1 MMKGLLTMS
10 LPKIDVSKPF
20 VLVARSG
27 HPGLLHL
34 EGEVQRLSTL
44 SELAARWQPVASA
57 ETGEVFGGFF
67 LIPYRQIAER
77 GYAAHDGGEPL
88 LLLKPSRARV
98 LSVSEFLAAGPAGSV
113 ALEDQRFDVGDDD
126 YVATVRRVIEDE
138 IAQGE
143 GANFVIARSLEGRI
157 RDFDA
162 DKAMRVF
169 RNLLAGEYGAYW
181 VYLFYSG
188 DTWFVG
194 ATPERHLAVHGTAV
208 RMNPISGTFR
218 KTDHADSAV
227 ARAPLMDF
235 LRNRKEIFE
244 LFMVVDEELKMMS
257 RICGEGGQ
265 ILGPYLK
272 EMGRLIHTE
281 YVLAGRS
288 SKSLEEILRL
298 SMFAPTVTGSPL
310 ENACRIIR
318 KYETGSRG
326 YYSGIVGLRGLAS
339 DGKPFLDSSI
349 VIRTAEISADGF
361 VRLASGATL
370 VRDSDPVSEM
380 KETVAK
386 AGGTRAALSGL
397 SRPPYVMGDLHVDE
411 EIQIALN
418 ERNTDLS
425 RFWFEDQN
433 LHLGSLIL
441 PELDGR
447 RVAIMDNEDAFTQMQ
462 AHMMRRLGVLVE
474 VVRWEKFDLD
484 ALPADTL
491 VLIGPGPGNPMK
503 LEDPKIAKIH
513 QTVRTLLDRRRPFLA
528 VCLGHQVTSLELGLP
543 VIRKEVPAQGVQAL
557 IDYFGKPEQVGFY
570 NTFAAIAP
578 AAPVNGLS
586 IACDHRTREIHA
598 IRSAGFWSVQ
608 FHPESILSQNGCD
621 LLREMLLFGFS
632 GIAKKA

>member
-1 MMKGLLTMS
+1 MS
-10 LPKIDVSKPF
+10 LPEIDVSKPF

-27 HPGLLHL
+27 HAGLLHL
-34 EGEVQRLSTL
+34 EGEVLRLSTL
-44 SELAARWQPVASA
+44 SELAARWQPLARASS
-57 ETGEVFGGFF
+57 GEVLGGFF
-67 LIPYRQIAER
+67 MIPYRQITER

-88 LLLKPSRARV
+88 LMLRPARANV
-98 LSVSEFLAAGPAGSV
+98 LSTAEFLAAGSVGSV
-113 ALEDQRFDVGDDD
+113 SLEDQRFDVGDDE

-143 GANFVIARSLEGRI
+143 GANFVIARSLEGKI
-157 RDFDA
+157 ADFDA
-162 DKAMRVF
+162 SKALRVF

-194 ATPERHLAVHGTAV
+194 ATPERHLAVHGSAV

-218 KTDHADSAV
+218 KTDHADAAA
-227 ARAPLMDF
+227 ARGPLLEF
-235 LRNRKEIFE
+235 LGNRKEIFE

-310 ENACRIIR
+310 ENACKIIN
-318 KYETGSRG
+318 KYETRSRG
-326 YYSGIVGLRGLAS
+326 YYSGIVGLRGLAA
-339 DGKPFLDSSI
+339 DGKPFVDSSI
-349 VIRTAEISADGF
+349 IIRTAEISSAGF
-361 VRLASGATL
+361 VRLSSGATL
-370 VRDSDPVSEM
+370 VRDSDPASEM

-386 AGGTRAALSGL
+386 AGGTRAALSGQAL
-397 SRPPYVMGDLHVDE
+397 PPYVMGDLNADE
-411 EIQIALN
+411 EIQVALN

-425 RFWFEDQN
+425 RFWFEDQDLN
-433 LHLGSLIL
+433 LGSLIL
-441 PELDGR
+441 PALDGR
-447 RVAIMDNEDAFTQMQ
+447 RVAIMDNEDAFTRMQ
-462 AHMMRRLGVLVE
+462 AHMMRRLGLNVDVI
-474 VVRWEKFDLD
+474 RWEKFDLE
-484 ALPADTL
+484 ALEPETL

-513 QTVRTLLDRRRPFLA
+513 HVVRTLLDRRRPFLA

-543 VIRKEVPAQGVQAL
+543 VIRKDVPAQGVQAL
-557 IDYFGKPEQVGFY
+557 IDYFGKPERVGFY

-578 AAPVNGLS
+578 QMPAAGQE
-586 IACDHRTREIHA
+586 IAADPRTREIHA
-598 IRSAGFWSVQ
+598 IRAAGFWSVQ

-621 LLREMLLFGFS
+621 LLREMLLFGFAGMMAS
-632 GIAKKA
+632 V